1 MKKTYINPIMEVVKI
16 HAPQILAGSD
26 LGMGSGDKNPASEAD
41 ALGFEGDFDFE

>member
-26 LGMGSGDKNPASEAD
+26 MSAKGDFDSGTINMAGHES
-41 ALGFEGDFDFE
+41 DFDFE